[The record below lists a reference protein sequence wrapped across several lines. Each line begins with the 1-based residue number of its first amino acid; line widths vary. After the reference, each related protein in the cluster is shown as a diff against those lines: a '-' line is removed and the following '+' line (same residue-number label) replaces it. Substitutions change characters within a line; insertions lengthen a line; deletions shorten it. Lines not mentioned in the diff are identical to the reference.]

1 MPPWIES
8 KNCNVNFTHDRAQQS
23 GRFKGAE
30 TLETQSFAERI
41 NFEEDFAQCVARVG
55 SARADRVVALA
66 ECCEEIR
73 QGMQGPNSG
82 FSPAENENCA
92 TANDENR

>member
-1 MPPWIES
+1 MPPWIEG

-41 NFEEDFAQCVARVG
+41 NFEEDFAQCVARPG
-55 SARADRVVALA
+55 PARADGIVALA
-66 ECCEEIR
+66 QCPEKISH
-73 QGMQGPNSG
+73 GLQGPNRV
-82 FSPAENENCA
+82 FARAENENGE